1 MKWKIIQTNSM
12 KLSAGLKIYRSFFN
26 DFNSKQFATN
36 HSVGFCIFIF
46 SISLILFY
54 LTRFSLRPDDI
65 NYVRYASYIVNS
77 QGQIPENTLD
87 DLSKIYNAPIVG
99 YPWGSAL
106 IIAFFNLLGFD
117 ILVSFAIV
125 KSFTVAIFYI
135 VTLGILNYMDVPGRI
150 QFYFSILCLP
160 LLNLF
165 YFHYISDSLSLLFYS
180 LGILMTLRLIKKQK
194 SGILNILLF
203 SLVLFLPAFFRYAY
217 YPLTFIIPFVIL
229 WIGFKESNKK
239 NIKTGALLLIFVT
252 LLISA
257 NMLFENM
264 KTGRMLFLNQNYGY
278 THNNLYIE
286 NLLLFDGFALKAF
299 FNYSKVIG
307 VLGVNFLSPL
317 FLLTSFL
324 ILIAIVLYGSKRLK
338 YESDNFKVFYTIQVL
353 FLIFNTLLLIVLS
366 LKEAPQPIDGFW
378 TYVKETRYYSVSMV
392 FVLIICF
399 MALADQRINYI
410 YKKTIYL
417 LLICSFFYSLAM
429 LGKGALSSFTNPA
442 QLTRQEVYQATK
454 EIVNNNPDSHI
465 IFSSE
470 QNSIN
475 NLISSTGAIRL
486 VSQPNNISLESNLY
500 DSLLRKDMLYA
511 GKPVKLL
518 VHLME
523 NENAESFKN
532 KYNPTELLK
541 IPGSGLYILDI
552 DGYVYPTNTTK

>member
-1 MKWKIIQTNSM
+1 
-12 KLSAGLKIYRSFFN
+12 
-26 DFNSKQFATN
+26 
-36 HSVGFCIFIF
+36 
-46 SISLILFY
+46 
-54 LTRFSLRPDDI
+54 
-65 NYVRYASYIVNS
+65 
-77 QGQIPENTLD
+77 
-87 DLSKIYNAPIVG
+87 
-99 YPWGSAL
+99 
-106 IIAFFNLLGFD
+106 
-117 ILVSFAIV
+117 
-125 KSFTVAIFYI
+125 
-135 VTLGILNYMDVPGRI
+135 
-150 QFYFSILCLP
+150 
-160 LLNLF
+160 
-165 YFHYISDSLSLLFYS
+165 
-180 LGILMTLRLIKKQK
+180 
-194 SGILNILLF
+194 
-203 SLVLFLPAFFRYAY
+203 
-217 YPLTFIIPFVIL
+217 
-229 WIGFKESNKK
+229 
-239 NIKTGALLLIFVT
+239 
-252 LLISA
+252 
-257 NMLFENM
+257 MLFENM

-338 YESDNFKVFYTIQVL
+338 YESDIFKVFYTIQVL